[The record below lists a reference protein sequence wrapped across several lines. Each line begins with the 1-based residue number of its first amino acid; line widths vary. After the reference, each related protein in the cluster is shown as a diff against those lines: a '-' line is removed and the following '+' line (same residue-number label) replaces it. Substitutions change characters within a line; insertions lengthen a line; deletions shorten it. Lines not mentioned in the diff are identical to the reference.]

1 MIARHFKT
9 FQAGE
14 MVSTEGLRIG
24 SVEVWPFGAGK
35 MRLLSAHGLV
45 GVCSF
50 EYSQGPSVGKRRK
63 LLPQGGRIES

>member
-35 MRLLSAHGLV
+35 MRLLQLTAWSA
-45 GVCSF
+45 
-50 EYSQGPSVGKRRK
+50 SVALNILK
-63 LLPQGGRIES
+63 GRV